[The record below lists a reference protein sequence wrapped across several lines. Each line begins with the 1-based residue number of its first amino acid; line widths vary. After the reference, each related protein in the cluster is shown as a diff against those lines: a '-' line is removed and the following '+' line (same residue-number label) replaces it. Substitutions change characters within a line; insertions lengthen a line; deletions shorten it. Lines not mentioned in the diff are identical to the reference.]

1 MAIPGLEVIQS
12 SASLR
17 GTGSGL
23 RKVPNVAKLI
33 DTSTCIGCKA
43 CEVACQEWNDL
54 PNAKTVQDGNYQT
67 LPTMT
72 ADFWNLIKF
81 QEAEVDGNFNWL
93 MRKDQCMHCGDPG
106 CLKACPAPG
115 AIVQY
120 SNGIVDVNPDLCIGC
135 RLCETG
141 CPFDVPRFSEK
152 TGKMS
157 KCTLCVD
164 RTTASLEPACV
175 KACPTGCLH
184 FGSKANMKALG
195 NERVNQL
202 KAEGYA
208 AAALYDPAGVGGTGV
223 LTVLKYGD
231 KPELY
236 GLPKDP
242 TVPKSVRFVKSYL
255 RPLGLIGLGAV
266 VVGLV
271 GHYLR
276 FGPRVTP
283 KDPPSSPPPPM
294 A

>member
-1 MAIPGLEVIQS
+1 M
-12 SASLR
+12 
-17 GTGSGL
+17 
-23 RKVPNVAKLI
+23 
-33 DTSTCIGCKA
+33 
-43 CEVACQEWNDL
+43 ACQEWNDL
-54 PNAKTVQDGNYQT
+54 PNAKTVQQGSYQT

-72 ADFWNLIKF
+72 ANFWNLIKF
-81 QEAEVDGNFNWL
+81 TETEVDGNFSWL
-93 MRKDQCMHCGDPG
+93 MRKDQCMHCADPG

-164 RTTASLEPACV
+164 RTTVGLEPACV

-184 FGSKANMKALG
+184 FGTKANMIELG
-195 NERVNQL
+195 NERVKQL
-202 KAEGYA
+202 KADGYA
-208 AAALYDPAGVGGTGV
+208 AAALYDPPGVGGTGV
-223 LTVLKYGD
+223 LT
-231 KPELY
+231 
-236 GLPKDP
+236 KDP

-255 RPLGLIGLGAV
+255 RPLGLLGIGAV

-271 GHYLR
+271 GHYLK
-276 FGPRVTP
+276 FGPRVPP
-283 KDPPSSPPPPM
+283 KNPPSSPPPPV